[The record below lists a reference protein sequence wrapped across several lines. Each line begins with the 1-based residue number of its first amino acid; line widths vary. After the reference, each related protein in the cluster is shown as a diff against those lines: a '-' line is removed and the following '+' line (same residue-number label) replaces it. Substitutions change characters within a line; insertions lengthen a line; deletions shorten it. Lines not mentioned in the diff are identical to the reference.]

1 MWRDF
6 WILWSEAPPMEKF
19 LYTCKACGNTDMT
32 TKEEAY
38 QSGWGCPLDMCEH
51 GNAVLK
57 NGTRT

>member
-1 MWRDF
+1 
-6 WILWSEAPPMEKF
+6 MEKF